1 MIDLSILIVN
11 WNTRDLV
18 AQCLQSLNDTADR
31 IEAHPCEGGL
41 LAYGPYHAQVIV
53 VDNASADNSAS
64 TLRENFSWARLI
76 ENARNV
82 GFAPANN
89 QAFQL
94 STGRYVLLLNSDTIV
109 HAGAIQ
115 VLIEFMDAHAECGSG
130 GARLLNDDGSLQPSC
145 QPMLTPWREFWRL
158 TFLDRIWRRATYDMS
173 RWSLVE
179 PHVVETIKGA
189 CLIVR
194 REALTPGE
202 PLLDERYFMY
212 TEEVDLCYRL
222 IETGWKLYWIPQ
234 ACVTHLGE
242 ASSRQAYTP
251 MYVQLYRSKIQFYRK
266 FGGEQRARRFKQLVA
281 AAYLPRLAAAKVMA
295 LLRPGYTTRVTTV
308 SRLLTELPRM

>member
-11 WNTRDLV
+11 WNTCDLT
-18 AQCLQSLNDTADR
+18 AQCLRSLTDTADR
-31 IEAHPCEGGL
+31 IEEYPRAGGPL
-41 LAYGPYHAQVIV
+41 VYGPYHAEVIV

-64 TLRENFSWARLI
+64 TLRGNFAWTRLI

-89 QAFQL
+89 QAFRL
-94 STGRYVLLLNSDTIV
+94 STGRHVLLLNSDTIV

-115 VLIEFMDAHAECGSG
+115 ALIEFMDTHPQCGSG
-130 GARLLNDDGSLQPSC
+130 GARLRNDDGSLQPSC

-173 RWSLVE
+173 RWSLEE
-179 PHVVETIKGA
+179 PHAVETIKGA

-222 IETGWKLYWIPQ
+222 KEAGWKLYWVPQ

-242 ASSRQAYTP
+242 ASSRQAYTA

-281 AAYLPRLAAAKVMA
+281 AAYVPRLAAAKVMA
-295 LLRPGYTTRVTTV
+295 LFRPGYASRVTTV
-308 SRLLTELPRM
+308 SQLLAELPRM